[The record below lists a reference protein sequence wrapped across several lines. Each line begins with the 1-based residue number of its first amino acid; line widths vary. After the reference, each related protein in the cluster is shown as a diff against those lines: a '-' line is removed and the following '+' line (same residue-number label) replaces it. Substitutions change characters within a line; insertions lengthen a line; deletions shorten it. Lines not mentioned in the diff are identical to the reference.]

1 MPSVDKLAELKLSL
15 SKVKFASMEL
25 CCSRAARWWRWTA
38 LSVVSCPGATWL
50 SRTSEPER
58 GERTRWQLISGT
70 RAALLVWD
78 PGLPAVPPPEP
89 APATRGGTALRPLRA
104 PPPRASPSFRGVGSL
119 LCPPRGRALR
129 SRSPG
134 AETSGWASRRAE
146 PSRAVPCRVVP
157 SRGDAGRAAPGVLPA
172 SGRPQPAAGRR
183 RPQPGRAALPSEW
196 VTEAGRPF
204 GRGGRFSGPWPR
216 VGCASLLR
224 GGGGRAFRVGSC
236 GSGRGGS
243 AGKGAEGSPE
253 VVPCRLVLGG
263 GAAARRFHGAWS
275 RSSRG
280 CVFRT
285 PSKFPLFSSLP
296 HQQFSPLFGVE
307 GCGKRGGRKRR

>member
-134 AETSGWASRRAE
+134 AERSGWASRRAE
-146 PSRAVPCRVVP
+146 PSRAVPCRAKP
-157 SRGDAGRAAPGVLPA
+157 RRCWACCSWRAACFWAAAACRGATPPSAGTSCPPFGVSDGSGATLRE
-172 SGRPQPAAGRR
+172 GRPLLRPVAARGVRVPAAGWGRPGFPRGVLRVRPRGFGRERGRGQPRSRAVPPGARR
-183 RPQPGRAALPSEW
+183 RCRCPPVSR
-196 VTEAGRPF
+196 
-204 GRGGRFSGPWPR
+204 
-216 VGCASLLR
+216 
-224 GGGGRAFRVGSC
+224 
-236 GSGRGGS
+236 
-243 AGKGAEGSPE
+243 
-253 VVPCRLVLGG
+253 RLV
-263 GAAARRFHGAWS
+263 
-275 RSSRG
+275 
-280 CVFRT
+280 
-285 PSKFPLFSSLP
+285 
-296 HQQFSPLFGVE
+296 
-307 GCGKRGGRKRR
+307 